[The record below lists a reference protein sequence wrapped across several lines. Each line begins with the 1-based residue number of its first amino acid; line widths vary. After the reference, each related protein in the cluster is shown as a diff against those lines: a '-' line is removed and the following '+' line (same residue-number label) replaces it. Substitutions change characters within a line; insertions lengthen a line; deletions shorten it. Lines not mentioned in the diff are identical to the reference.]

1 MLRMSQGVGDGTLE
15 GAIVCKT
22 LSYLPAGIGNN
33 AIVVFALQQR
43 CSHGGRRWAGPP
55 STDNFRPALQLK
67 NRLPPTTKFPPKL
80 IKN

>member
-33 AIVVFALQQR
+33 AIVVFALQVSR
-43 CSHGGRRWAGPP
+43 V
-55 STDNFRPALQLK
+55 K
-67 NRLPPTTKFPPKL
+67 
-80 IKN
+80 